1 MTWQPK
7 PRAHRIGGGA
17 AARAGHRALRPAQL
31 GLARGAAEERFHR
44 GSTACIVCTSTLE
57 LGTSTAC
64 SRRTR
69 RAASPRSCSGW
80 DAPEGARGR
89 RPRRS
94 PSATRLAASAPR
106 AARGASR
113 RPGSAFRGWRP
124 WLLSYPRWLRLQARR
139 LGLPGPKTGAVCF
152 TRRFGSQLN
161 LNLHHY
167 ALVPDG
173 GFPAPEDG
181 AVSFEKLPRP
191 RGAERCRSTCRS
203 DRPRPARADCPGGRR
218 APSPPGPP
226 ALPSGGDRRGAP
238 APARRRLVAIGKAR
252 GAPAL
257 DPAEHPVS
265 AVVREACH
273 CAPVAFG
280 RPLPLRGGLSHLH
293 PVTRWAPR
301 GECP

>member
-1 MTWQPK
+1 MAAKAARSPN
-7 PRAHRIGGGA
+7 RRRSGCAGGA
-17 AARAGHRALRPAQL
+17 PSSSSSTARSRSRSG
-31 GLARGAAEERFHR
+31 RGAFPPREYRLHR
-44 GSTACIVCTSTLE
+44 LHLDPGAGDLDRVFQADAPSSVSSFLQRM
-57 LGTSTAC
+57 G
-64 SRRTR
+64 RTGR
-69 RAASPRSCSGW
+69 RAWQTAKTVAFSYKTRGFCPSCR
-80 DAPEGARGR
+80 ARRISSTGFC
-89 RPRRS
+89 
-94 PSATRLAASAPR
+94 L
-106 AARGASR
+106 
-113 RPGSAFRGWRP
+113 P

-238 APARRRLVAIGKAR
+238 LQLVV
-252 GAPAL
+252 
-257 DPAEHPVS
+257 VS
-265 AVVREACH
+265 
-273 CAPVAFG
+273 
-280 RPLPLRGGLSHLH
+280 
-293 PVTRWAPR
+293 
-301 GECP
+301 